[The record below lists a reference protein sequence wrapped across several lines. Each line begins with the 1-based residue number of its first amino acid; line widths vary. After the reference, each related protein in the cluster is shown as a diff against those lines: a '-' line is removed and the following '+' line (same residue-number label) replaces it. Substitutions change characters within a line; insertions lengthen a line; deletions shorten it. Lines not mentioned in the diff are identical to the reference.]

1 MLKYAVFENLTC
13 PSCIF
18 LYRFLRLRCPRLQES
33 NQRWVS
39 LLRNLG
45 GSPQGQLKALELI
58 DSQEVLEQNLGLE
71 GWDGSSDCRIV
82 GDCV

>member
-13 PSCIF
+13 PRCIF
-18 LYRFLRLRCPRLQES
+18 LYRFLSLRCPRLQES

-58 DSQEVLEQNLGLE
+58 DSQEVLEQNLG
-71 GWDGSSDCRIV
+71 
-82 GDCV
+82 

>member
-1 MLKYAVFENLTC
+1 MLKHAVFENLTC
-13 PSCIF
+13 PSCLYLYI
-18 LYRFLRLRCPRLQES
+18 YRFLSLRCPRLQES

-58 DSQEVLEQNLGLE
+58 DSQEVLEQNLGLD
-71 GWDGSSDCRIV
+71 WRV
-82 GDCV
+82 GMDQVTVGL

>member
-1 MLKYAVFENLTC
+1 
-13 PSCIF
+13 
-18 LYRFLRLRCPRLQES
+18 LQES

-58 DSQEVLEQNLGLE
+58 DSQEVLEQNLGLD
-71 GWDGSSDCRIV
+71 WRV
-82 GDCV
+82 GMDQVTVGL